1 MALNPFFLQG
11 SQDEQRLIQD
21 LINEQLQIYGVEV
34 TYIPRKF
41 VNKQS
46 IIEEVQSSRFD
57 DNFLIEAY
65 INNYEGYSGAGDVMT
80 KFGVSLRDEVALT
93 ISQERFTDFIA
104 PFLDPDDYE
113 LGSRPREGD
122 LIYFPLGQRLFEVK
136 FVEHEKPFY
145 MLQKNYVYE
154 LQCELFEYED
164 EIIDTSID
172 EIDDQVQDEGFITT
186 LNLVGSGRTATASAT
201 VSTLV
206 SGKTGYVRS
215 ITLLN
220 DGSGYT
226 STPTVFISTS
236 RSSTPVDAAAVAIT
250 TSIGGLNS
258 VKELILTNAGA
269 GYTQAPDINIVGGGG
284 SGAIATCT
292 IEETRRGVINFT
304 VTDEGLGYTTEPVLT
319 ISSPPPPS
327 APPGQTA
334 PPTVTAI
341 GKVIIDSSNSKIQSI
356 QVKDPGVGYDSSP
369 TVTFAPPNIITGRG
383 NFSLNDLIVGQ
394 KSLTEARVKEWD
406 ADTKVLKVSNV
417 GIGTTISGFIPGE
430 EIRIQTGIGVT
441 GDKQYKTEHVSRY
454 TRSVYI
460 GAGTSV
466 LSVGSGNTS
475 NVNVG
480 DSVGIITGFI
490 GAGVTVHSIGNYG
503 YVYMSINSVNTT
515 GAYKTISFGSTVF
528 TGYNIREYDDRDIY
542 DEYSNNDEFE
552 TAADDII
559 DFAESNPFGTF

>member
-80 KFGVSLRDEVALT
+80 KFGVSLRDEVTLT
-93 ISQERFTDFIA
+93 ISQERFTDFIS
-104 PFLDPDDYE
+104 PFLDPDDYD
-113 LGSRPREGD
+113 LDSRPREGD
-122 LIYFPLGQRLFEVK
+122 LVYFPLGQRLFEVK

-172 EIDDQVQDEGFITT
+172 EIDEQVQDEGFITT
-186 LNLVGSGRTATASAT
+186 LNLVGTGRTATAGA
-201 VSTLV
+201 TLV
-206 SGKTGYVRS
+206 SAVGGKTGYIRS
-215 ITLLN
+215 ITVLN

-236 RSSTPVDAAAVAIT
+236 RSSTPVNASAVAIT

-258 VKELILTNAGA
+258 VKEIILTNAGS

-292 IEETRRGVINFT
+292 IEETQKGIISFT
-304 VTDEGLGYTTEPVLT
+304 ITDEGLGYTTQPT
-319 ISSPPPPS
+319 ITI
-327 APPGQTA
+327 AGPGTG
-334 PPTVTAI
+334 TTAI
-341 GKVIIDSSNSKIQSI
+341 GDVVVDSSNAKLQAIRI
-356 QVKDPGVGYDSSP
+356 RNPGIGYTEIPS
-369 TVTFAPPNIITGRG
+369 VTIGDPNIITGRG
-383 NFSLNDLIVGQ
+383 NFFLNDLIVGQ
-394 KSLTEARVKEWD
+394 TSLTEARVKEWD

-430 EIRIQTGIGVT
+430 EIRIQTGIGDT
-441 GDKQYKTEHVSRY
+441 GLKEYKTEHVSRY

-460 GAGTSV
+460 GAGSSV

-475 NVNVG
+475 NVNIG

-503 YVYMSINSVNTT
+503 YVYMSIKSINTSAAT
-515 GAYKTISFGSTVF
+515 KTVSFGSTVF
-528 TGYNIREYDDRDIY
+528 TGYNIREYDQRDIY
-542 DEYSNNDEFE
+542 DEYSDNDEFE

>member
-1 MALNPFFLQG
+1 MALNPYFQQG
-11 SQDEQRLIQD
+11 SQGEQRLVQD
-21 LINEQLQIYGVEV
+21 LINEHLRIYGIEV

-41 VNKQS
+41 VNQAT
-46 IIEEVQSSRFD
+46 IIEEVTASKFD
-57 DNFLIEAY
+57 DNFSVEMY
-65 INNYEGYSGAGDVMT
+65 VNSYDGYSGAGDVMT
-80 KFGVSLRDEVALT
+80 KFGVSLRDEVTLT
-93 ISQERFTDFIA
+93 ISQERFTDFIS
-104 PFLDPDDYE
+104 PFLDPDDYD
-113 LGSRPREGD
+113 LDSRPREGD
-122 LIYFPLGQRLFEVK
+122 LVYFPLGQRLFEVK

-172 EIDDQVQDEGFITT
+172 EIDEQVQDEGFITT
-186 LNLVGSGRTATASAT
+186 LNLVGTGRTATAGA
-201 VSTLV
+201 TLV
-206 SGKTGYVRS
+206 SAVGGKTGYIRS
-215 ITLLN
+215 ITVLN

-236 RSSTPVDAAAVAIT
+236 RSSTPVNASAVAIT

-258 VKELILTNAGA
+258 VKEIILTNAGS

-292 IEETRRGVINFT
+292 IEETQKGIISFT
-304 VTDEGLGYTTEPVLT
+304 ITDEGLGYTTQPT
-319 ISSPPPPS
+319 ITI
-327 APPGQTA
+327 AGPGTG
-334 PPTVTAI
+334 TTAI
-341 GKVIIDSSNSKIQSI
+341 GDVVVDSSNAKLQAIRI
-356 QVKDPGVGYDSSP
+356 RNPGIGYTEIPS
-369 TVTFAPPNIITGRG
+369 VTIGDPNIITGRG
-383 NFSLNDLIVGQ
+383 NFFLNDLIVGQ
-394 KSLTEARVKEWD
+394 TSLTEARVKEWD

-430 EIRIQTGIGVT
+430 EIRIQTGIGDT
-441 GDKQYKTEHVSRY
+441 GLKEYKTEHVSRY

-460 GAGTSV
+460 GAGSSV

-475 NVNVG
+475 NVNIG

-503 YVYMSINSVNTT
+503 YVYMSIKSINTSAAT
-515 GAYKTISFGSTVF
+515 KTVSFGSTVF
-528 TGYNIREYDDRDIY
+528 TGYNIREYDQRDIY
-542 DEYSNNDEFE
+542 DEYSDNDEFE

>member
-11 SQDEQRLIQD
+11 SQDEQRLIQN

-46 IIEEVQSSRFD
+46 IIEEVQSSKFD

-65 INNYEGYSGAGDVMT
+65 LNTYEGYSGAGDVMT
-80 KFGVSLRDEVALT
+80 KFGVSLRDEVSLT

-122 LIYFPLGQRLFEVK
+122 LVYFPLGQRLFEVK

-164 EIIDTSID
+164 EIIDTSIN
-172 EIDDQVQDEGFITT
+172 EIDEQIQDEGFITT
-186 LNLVGSGRTATASAT
+186 LNLVGTGRTATAGAT
-201 VSTLV
+201 LASSVG
-206 SGKTGYVRS
+206 GKTGYIRS

-236 RSSTPVDAAAVAIT
+236 RSSTPVNASAVAIT
-250 TSIGGLNS
+250 TSVGGLDS
-258 VKELILTNAGA
+258 VKELTLINAGS

-292 IEETRRGVINFT
+292 IEETEKGIISFT
-304 VTDEGLGYTTEPVLT
+304 ITDEGTGYTTIPQVT
-319 ISSPPPPS
+319 VSSPAGIGGKTAKAVATINNDAQVS
-327 APPGQTA
+327 GIRIVDPGQGYVN
-334 PPTVTAI
+334 PPDV
-341 GKVIIDSSNSKIQSI
+341 VISN
-356 QVKDPGVGYDSSP
+356 
-369 TVTFAPPNIITGRG
+369 PNIITGRG
-383 NFSLNDLIVGQ
+383 NFFLNDLIVGQ
-394 KSLTEARVKEWD
+394 SSLTEARVKEWD

-430 EIRIQTGIGVT
+430 EIRIQTGIGQT
-441 GDKQYKTEHVSRY
+441 GLKEYKTEHVSRY

-460 GAGTSV
+460 GAGSSV

-503 YVYMSINSVNTT
+503 YVYMSIKSLNTS
-515 GAYKTISFGSTVF
+515 GATQTVSFGSTVF

-542 DEYSNNDEFE
+542 DEYSDNDEFE